1 MERFVKIST
10 IIVITLALVF
20 CGLYW
25 SQMTKV
31 RQDIMSK
38 SDEDYILMVLR
49 QKAADAFCFLQEVD
63 EFTARCRDV
72 IPATALRRC
81 RTYRNS
87 V

>member
-1 MERFVKIST
+1 MERFIKWSSIIIIT
-10 IIVITLALVF
+10 IALVM

-49 QKAADAFCFLQEVD
+49 QKAADDCV
-63 EFTARCRDV
+63 
-72 IPATALRRC
+72 LREIRPGVWSC
-81 RTYRNS
+81 TEWKTGKIFMVRR
-87 V
+87 

>member
-25 SQMTKV
+25 SQTVKV

-49 QKAADAFCFLQEVD
+49 
-63 EFTARCRDV
+63 
-72 IPATALRRC
+72 
-81 RTYRNS
+81 
-87 V
+87 

>member
-1 MERFVKIST
+1 MERFVRISA
-10 IIVITLALVF
+10 IIVVTLALVM

-49 QKAADAFCFLQEVD
+49 QKAADDCVLTPISENVWACK
-63 EFTARCRDV
+63 EFKSGKIFMV
-72 IPATALRRC
+72 RR
-81 RTYRNS
+81 
-87 V
+87 

>member
-1 MERFVKIST
+1 MERFIKLAS
-10 IIVITLALVF
+10 IIIITLALVM

-49 QKAADAFCFLQEVD
+49 AKHADDCVLTPISEGVWACKEWKTGKVFMV
-63 EFTARCRDV
+63 
-72 IPATALRRC
+72 RR
-81 RTYRNS
+81 
-87 V
+87 

>member
-1 MERFVKIST
+1 MERFVRISA
-10 IIVITLALVF
+10 IIVVTLALVF

-49 QKAADAFCFLQEVD
+49 QKSADDCVLTPISENVWACK
-63 EFTARCRDV
+63 EFKSGKIFMV
-72 IPATALRRC
+72 RR
-81 RTYRNS
+81 
-87 V
+87 

>member
-1 MERFVKIST
+1 MERFIKISVVT
-10 IIVITLALVF
+10 VVTLALVF

-49 QKAADAFCFLQEVD
+49 QKAADDCVLTPISENVWACKEWKTGKVFMV
-63 EFTARCRDV
+63 
-72 IPATALRRC
+72 RR
-81 RTYRNS
+81 
-87 V
+87 

>member
-1 MERFVKIST
+1 MERFVRISA
-10 IIVITLALVF
+10 IIVVTLALVF

-49 QKAADAFCFLQEVD
+49 QKAADDCVLTPISENVWACKEWKTGRIFMV
-63 EFTARCRDV
+63 
-72 IPATALRRC
+72 RR
-81 RTYRNS
+81 
-87 V
+87 

>member
-1 MERFVKIST
+1 MERFVRISA
-10 IIVITLALVF
+10 IIVVTLALIL

-49 QKAADAFCFLQEVD
+49 QKAADDCVLTPVSPGVW
-63 EFTARCRDV
+63 RCYHRE
-72 IPATALRRC
+72 
-81 RTYRNS
+81 RT
-87 V
+87 

>member
-1 MERFVKIST
+1 MERFIKIST
-10 IIVITLALVF
+10 IIVVTLALVF

-49 QKAADAFCFLQEVD
+49 QKAADDCVLTPISENVWACK
-63 EFTARCRDV
+63 EFKSGKIFMV
-72 IPATALRRC
+72 RR
-81 RTYRNS
+81 
-87 V
+87 

>member
-1 MERFVKIST
+1 MERFVKWSSI
-10 IIVITLALVF
+10 IIVTIALVM

-49 QKAADAFCFLQEVD
+49 AKGADDCVLREVRPGVWSCT
-63 EFTARCRDV
+63 EFKSGKIFMV
-72 IPATALRRC
+72 RR
-81 RTYRNS
+81 
-87 V
+87 

>member
-1 MERFVKIST
+1 MERFVRISA
-10 IIVITLALVF
+10 IIVVTLALVF

-49 QKAADAFCFLQEVD
+49 QKAADDCVLTPISEGVWACK
-63 EFTARCRDV
+63 EFKSGKIFMV
-72 IPATALRRC
+72 RR
-81 RTYRNS
+81 
-87 V
+87 